1 MITIVVTE
9 EDLTALRYGRFQ
21 QPDQRV
27 HVRMEAL
34 YLHSQ
39 GVTKGE
45 ILRLCGMPNASFQRD
60 LKAYVRGGIEQL
72 KRIEHYRP
80 PSELANHCPTL
91 EAYFPP
97 HPPATVADAAANTAA
112 VTGMV
117 CMPRR
122 CGSFCE
128 RGG

>member
-9 EDLTALRYGRFQ
+9 EDLTTLRYGRFQ

-34 YLHSQ
+34 YLYSQ

-60 LKAYVRGGIEQL
+60 LKADVRGGVERVCL
-72 KRIEHYRP
+72 HSVSHP
-80 PSELANHCPTL
+80 
-91 EAYFPP
+91 EA
-97 HPPATVADAAANTAA
+97 
-112 VTGMV
+112 
-117 CMPRR
+117 
-122 CGSFCE
+122 
-128 RGG
+128 